1 MLPPPHPIPAAR
13 KAKSSS
19 PAIAIQWRRRDGT
32 PSTRIPANIAP
43 PLAAS
48 QPSRPGGRTEA
59 DMLEMACGPMV
70 ETVRVALAV
79 VVVLLSGTE
88 VGFIEQVISGVEDD
102 GMSAQE
108 RFTVPAKPFFA
119 VTEMVEVPEPP
130 GAEMVMV
137 VGFGGE
143 IE

>member
-1 MLPPPHPIPAAR
+1 
-13 KAKSSS
+13 
-19 PAIAIQWRRRDGT
+19 
-32 PSTRIPANIAP
+32 
-43 PLAAS
+43 
-48 QPSRPGGRTEA
+48 
-59 DMLEMACGPMV
+59 MACGPMV

-108 RFTVPAKPFFA
+108 RFTVRVKPFFA

-137 VGFGGE
+137 VGFGGK